1 MTNLLEILLNPSKA
15 AIQRASSESLFTSGA
30 GELPFPI
37 STALIRSCCLLRS
50 LLLLWKK
57 NKGHGYSHAEQQPRA
72 NEANQPSNLF
82 FCLLL
87 HSGSLDA
94 TWRQGPPRGSRRQL
108 SDPAY
113 LKHPEKNM
121 STMAAISRPSGQEAF
136 GHTTY
141 TVTTT
146 WEAKPSRCRF
156 HSSLSCIDRAVM
168 VSCPP
173 SWTSTNG
180 AQKEMSC
187 RPGSLAWTARWPST
201 KMATESADR

>member
-1 MTNLLEILLNPSKA
+1 MAFAAQGAQDQKAHNWGASSHACHGRQRRSKA
-15 AIQRASSESLFTSGA
+15 AIQCASSESLFTSGA
-30 GELPFPI
+30 
-37 STALIRSCCLLRS
+37 
-50 LLLLWKK
+50 
-57 NKGHGYSHAEQQPRA
+57 
-72 NEANQPSNLF
+72 
-82 FCLLL
+82 
-87 HSGSLDA
+87 GSLDA